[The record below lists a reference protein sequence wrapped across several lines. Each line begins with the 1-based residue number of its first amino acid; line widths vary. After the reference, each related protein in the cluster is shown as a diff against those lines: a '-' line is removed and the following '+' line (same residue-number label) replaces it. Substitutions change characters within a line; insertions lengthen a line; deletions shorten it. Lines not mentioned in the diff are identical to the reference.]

1 MVEIMK
7 EKDEEPRKA
16 WSYYD
21 VSVQKQHY
29 LIIEFEDGRLVNY
42 AIDEPLN
49 RYERKWE
56 IKTNQAKKIEDH
68 KKMIGKED
76 TRPRLRP
83 PVNDEEDPLTHDV
96 PD

>member
-49 RYERKWE
+49 RYERKW
-56 IKTNQAKKIEDH
+56 
-68 KKMIGKED
+68 
-76 TRPRLRP
+76 
-83 PVNDEEDPLTHDV
+83 
-96 PD
+96 